1 MNKIICSLILFF
13 ALATCATNKA
23 IACTATAMVF
33 SELGNEGTLLDT
45 IQPTSLKTKY
55 KKRKK
60 RNWLPKIRLRFLV
73 ILFREKLKE
82 RNKRKRKP
90 IYPIVDNQE
99 TKRVVTPIK

>member
-1 MNKIICSLILFF
+1 MNKVICALILFF
-13 ALATCATNKA
+13 VLATCSTNKA
-23 IACTATAMVF
+23 IACTAMVF

-45 IQPTSLKTKY
+45 IQPSSLKTKP
-55 KKRKK
+55 KQRKK
-60 RNWLPKIRLRFLV
+60 KSWLPKIRLRFLV

-99 TKRVVTPIK
+99 TKRVVAPAK